1 MQVESLRQCR
11 ARVLATSYLL
21 GAAAADM
28 APKAGKAKPKAKG
41 DRKKKEEKGAE
52 RNCMQSVGSLLI
64 ISIV

>member
-1 MQVESLRQCR
+1 
-11 ARVLATSYLL
+11 
-21 GAAAADM
+21 M